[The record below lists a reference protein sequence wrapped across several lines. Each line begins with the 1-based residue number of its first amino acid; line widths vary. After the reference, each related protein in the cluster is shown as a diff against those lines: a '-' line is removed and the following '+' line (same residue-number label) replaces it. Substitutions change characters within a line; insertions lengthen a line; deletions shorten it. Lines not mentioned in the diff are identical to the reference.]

1 MPPRR
6 RRAGPPGHTLSSL
19 PSLPSPPHR
28 KQSGE
33 DWGRASTRGRT
44 AQPAGSAPVG
54 ARRLLLPPISH
65 DRIPAAPPPH
75 LSRRWKVP
83 QPRAPLPTSA
93 RLRSPPHFRAIP
105 VGSSERRALPAS
117 PAGFIPTPPLPSGTS
132 TSRRGAPAPPAAPL
146 ARAAPPG
153 PGAHWGRRAALTR
166 PRPRAP
172 CPLAPE
178 RSARP
183 PGTAL
188 HTSANREAARAS
200 RAPIGGDP
208 PSRSCDRPGRRPG
221 PPPERSGRCSPRAV
235 RAALRAPAAPCSPAA
250 GPASRAAPGPGCLRA
265 PGESRTDRCR

>member
-1 MPPRR
+1 MPPQR
-6 RRAGPPGHTLSSL
+6 RRAGPPGHTLPSL

-33 DWGRASTRGRT
+33 DRGRASARGRT

-54 ARRLLLPPISH
+54 ARRPLLPPISH

-75 LSRRWKVP
+75 LSRRWKLP
-83 QPRAPLPTSA
+83 QPRAPPPTSA
-93 RLRSPPHFRAIP
+93 RLRSPPHFRATP
-105 VGSSERRALPAS
+105 LGPSERRAPPAS

-166 PRPRAP
+166 PRPRATSL
-172 CPLAPE
+172 LAPE

-183 PGTAL
+183 SGTAL
-188 HTSANREAARAS
+188 HTPANREAAR
-200 RAPIGGDP
+200 GE
-208 PSRSCDRPGRRPG
+208 PG
-221 PPPERSGRCSPRAV
+221 PDWRCPPFPW
-235 RAALRAPAAPCSPAA
+235 L
-250 GPASRAAPGPGCLRA
+250 
-265 PGESRTDRCR
+265 